1 LVGIGL
7 ALLIMWFVFDQV
19 WPVRTITMMR
29 QALASVL
36 RGEAQL
42 LSVSRAEAQAPG
54 IPSTIDGLRHHVS
67 MKITEIRTLHEA
79 VLYEFGV
86 DREPH
91 KVAGEIIL
99 RAALDSSSL
108 LWNELVLLERP
119 QGRNLLALDG
129 IVEIRQILA
138 KRLDA
143 LAQDILEEAP
153 VQPLRNLDV
162 EDQRVSEDSPESVYL
177 DALRSSY
184 AKIETILLTLP
195 ARTETRLPI
204 DQRNSR
210 SASL

>member
-7 ALLIMWFVFDQV
+7 ALVIMWFVFDQV

-42 LSVSRAEAQAPG
+42 LSVSRTEAQSPSFA
-54 IPSTIDGLRHHVS
+54 STIDGLRHHVS
-67 MKITEIRTLHEA
+67 TKITEIRNLHEA

-86 DREPH
+86 DREPQ

-99 RAALDSSSL
+99 GAALNSSSL
-108 LWNELVLLERP
+108 FWNELVLLERS
-119 QGRNLLALDG
+119 QGRNLLSLDG

-153 VQPLRNLDV
+153 VQPLRDLGA
-162 EDQRVSEDSPESVYL
+162 EDQRVSEDSPERVYL
-177 DALRSSY
+177 DTSGRA
-184 AKIETILLTLP
+184 T
-195 ARTETRLPI
+195 RT
-204 DQRNSR
+204 
-210 SASL
+210 